1 MKLPADLLGVS
12 LEQSSNRLSRKMIV
26 TCKRTE
32 LGLLTTRNKK
42 IRYGGFFVCTLLSNK
57 VQQRLSN
64 RYSNVYAL
72 RTNLTDRKKVGMI
85 LIQDFYIF
93 RYTLYEVIPGPC
105 KMITPVV
112 DKLAEEYAGKV
123 KVVKVN
129 VDEGGDLAGQM
140 DVMGV
145 PSLIFFQNGEEVKRI
160 VGNRPDELKAAFAEY
175 AK

>member
-1 MKLPADLLGVS
+1 MVKEVNEGNFEAEVLDTTGDIVVDMYADW
-12 LEQSSNRLSRKMIV
+12 
-26 TCKRTE
+26 C
-32 LGLLTTRNKK
+32 
-42 IRYGGFFVCTLLSNK
+42 
-57 VQQRLSN
+57 
-64 RYSNVYAL
+64 
-72 RTNLTDRKKVGMI
+72 
-85 LIQDFYIF
+85 
-93 RYTLYEVIPGPC
+93 GPC

>member
-1 MKLPADLLGVS
+1 M
-12 LEQSSNRLSRKMIV
+12 ENI
-26 TCKRTE
+26 TE
-32 LGLLTTRNKK
+32 ITTAQEFESEVKSEK
-42 IRYGGFFVCTLLSNK
+42 GAVL
-57 VQQRLSN
+57 V
-64 RYSNVYAL
+64 
-72 RTNLTDRKKVGMI
+72 
-85 LIQDFYIF
+85 DFWASWC
-93 RYTLYEVIPGPC
+93 GPC